1 MSKHF
6 QDEFGLEFCPLAPS
20 LPKNPKMTALIHVDD
35 VMIFGGKD
43 YVLNHFLPKVKE
55 MLNISVN
62 IVEKPGDKISFL
74 MRSYLR
80 VSDGLV
86 VMPGSYINNRL
97 ELYES
102 NFGPVQAQKVPADGS
117 IQVEDESQELD
128 ARTSSIYKSLIGMLI
143 YLSIPFPRENG
154 CWLCDKGAGVKDG
167 EASNS
172 CLSKIEE
179 TAGLPE
185 GHSRL
190 CMQAYNS

>member
-1 MSKHF
+1 M
-6 QDEFGLEFCPLAPS
+6 
-20 LPKNPKMTALIHVDD
+20 
-35 VMIFGGKD
+35 
-43 YVLNHFLPKVKE
+43 KE
-55 MLNISVN
+55 KFDISINIM
-62 IVEKPGDKISFL
+62 EKPADKIFL
-74 MRSYLR
+74 LKRSYLR

-86 VMPGSYINNRL
+86 VMPGRL

-102 NFGPVQAQKVPADGS
+102 NFGPVRAQKVPADGS